1 MHSVSV
7 GIGICRPSMGGSSPQ
22 VHLGE
27 HRFLGLADPGVV
39 DLTRMHQLYNE
50 REVESTLARC
60 CFDIVCLLGIASLP
74 AVI

>member
-7 GIGICRPSMGGSSPQ
+7 GIGICRPSMGGF
-22 VHLGE
+22 HLGE
-27 HRFLGLADPGVV
+27 HCFLDLADPGVV

-60 CFDIVCLLGIASLP
+60 CFDILCLLGIASLP